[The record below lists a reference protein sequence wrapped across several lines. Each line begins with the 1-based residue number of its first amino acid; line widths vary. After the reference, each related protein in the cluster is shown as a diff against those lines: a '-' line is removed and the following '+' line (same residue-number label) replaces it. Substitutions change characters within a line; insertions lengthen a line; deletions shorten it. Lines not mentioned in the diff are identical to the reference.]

1 MTKPEDIAA
10 TATGIEAFSITL
22 GYKSGPIDGLIA
34 SLQAIGDRAET
45 PEEKQ
50 EVGRAIEALMAQYQI
65 PLTDAEIIAL
75 GA

>member
-10 TATGIEAFSITL
+10 TAIGIEAFSITL
-22 GYKSGPIDGLIA
+22 GYESGDISGLIE
-34 SLQAIGDRAET
+34 SLEAIADRAET

-50 EVGRAIEALMAQYQI
+50 EVGGAIEALMAQYQI
-65 PLTDAEIIAL
+65 PITDAEIITL